1 MFFQNS
7 VIKKYLAALNDLSA
21 QIVATDRDIDTR
33 VYALYGM
40 TDEEIKTIEG

>member
-1 MFFQNS
+1 MNELFVKVFG
-7 VIKKYLAALNDLSA
+7 YTLNPSPNFNLIA
-21 QIVATDRDIDTR
+21 ATDRDIDAR

>member
-1 MFFQNS
+1 LQPQNEN
-7 VIKKYLAALNDLSA
+7 A
-21 QIVATDRDIDTR
+21 DRDIDAR